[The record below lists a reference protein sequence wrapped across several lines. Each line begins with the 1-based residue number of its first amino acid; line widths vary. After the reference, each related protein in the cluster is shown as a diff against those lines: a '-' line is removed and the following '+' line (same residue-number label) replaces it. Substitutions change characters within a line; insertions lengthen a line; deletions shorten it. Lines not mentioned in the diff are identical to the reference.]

1 MNRHKHAGNMAL
13 YAVDAMKT
21 ARPWELWEFNGGQG
35 GAWVSLKGNPM
46 WFIEHQY
53 RRRPKQHTIVLT
65 TKQLEEV
72 IAWCSLVDCDGE
84 NFSSAVQI
92 LINAMEGEQP

>member
-1 MNRHKHAGNMAL
+1 MAL

-21 ARPWELWEFNGGQG
+21 DRPWELWEVNDFSGGT
-35 GAWVSLKGNPM
+35 WVSLKSSPQ
-46 WFIEHQY
+46 WHTDQQY

-72 IAWCSLVDCDGE
+72 IAWCSLVDCDGDD
-84 NFSSAVQI
+84 FYSAKQI
-92 LINAMEGEQP
+92 LITALNGEQA